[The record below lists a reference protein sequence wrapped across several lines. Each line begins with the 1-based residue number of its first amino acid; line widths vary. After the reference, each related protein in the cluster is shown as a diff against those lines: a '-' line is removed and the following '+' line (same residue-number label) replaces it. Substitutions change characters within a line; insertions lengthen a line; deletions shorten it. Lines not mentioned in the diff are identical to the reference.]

1 VVGSPRRR
9 GGRDAHDWEALDLVS
24 FHEPGAV
31 FGSGFSL
38 SFFSLFFLKKL
49 NTFEL
54 VRIRL
59 LVWLVLSRWD
69 TGMDG

>member
-38 SFFSLFFLKKL
+38 SFFLFF
-49 NTFEL
+49 F
-54 VRIRL
+54 
-59 LVWLVLSRWD
+59 
-69 TGMDG
+69 